1 MNNTYE
7 FLKNQSSRDVAL
19 LFIFAQCKYTF
30 NETSF
35 YIAGY
40 GDMAVSNSI
49 GSNVFD
55 ILIGLGL
62 PWFIQTVIIETN
74 DVVRINSA
82 ALTFSAIS
90 LLATVVF
97 LLATVII
104 NRWRLTKL
112 VGVICL
118 IVYVIF
124 LVFACLYE
132 LNVFGDL
139 NPPPCA
145 REE

>member
-1 MNNTYE
+1 M
-7 FLKNQSSRDVAL
+7 
-19 LFIFAQCKYTF
+19 
-30 NETSF
+30 F
-35 YIAGY
+35 YIVGY

-132 LNVFGDL
+132 LNVFGEL
-139 NPPPCA
+139 NPPPCP

>member
-1 MNNTYE
+1 MNGSLISHVL
-7 FLKNQSSRDVAL
+7 FL
-19 LFIFAQCKYTF
+19 
-30 NETSF
+30 
-35 YIAGY
+35 GY

-62 PWFIQTVIIETN
+62 PWFIQTVIIETK

-118 IVYVIF
+118 IVYVVF

-132 LNVFGDL
+132 LNVFGEL
-139 NPPPCA
+139 NPPPCP